1 MKIFKEISYI
11 YSKCSFHGTLSSA
24 FKVVECERKNVH
36 FQIRCNTIWSHRVER
51 RGQTDGSHG
60 LWRAAAA
67 AAAGV
72 MQYLCTGIGSRALER
87 GGGPVCD
94 SPALILL
101 LILSSRLSG
110 HLLCYCCTSPSPP
123 CTYRPTV
130 GLGQPSEPSSRTTI
144 FYTLLHSK
152 VFLLFPHIMR
162 RMVYFTYW
170 GFIILSSRMRTCL
183 INQFQISLPCLESRV
198 EEDINPAARSPLPTT
213 AAKQR
218 VRRTSTWTLTDS
230 L

>member
-1 MKIFKEISYI
+1 MQHDLFTWVFK
-11 YSKCSFHGTLSSA
+11 TLSS
-24 FKVVECERKNVH
+24 VELR
-36 FQIRCNTIWSHRVER
+36 
-51 RGQTDGSHG
+51 
-60 LWRAAAA
+60 LWRLTADRRQPWTVESSRAAA

-72 MQYLCTGIGSRALER
+72 MQYLSTGIGSRALER

-130 GLGQPSEPSSRTTI
+130 GLGQPSEPSSRTTT
-144 FYTLLHSK
+144 FYTLVHSK

-170 GFIILSSRMRTCL
+170 SFIILSVRMRTCL
-183 INQFQISLPCLESRV
+183 INQFQISLPCRLGSQCYF
-198 EEDINPAARSPLPTT
+198 I
-213 AAKQR
+213 
-218 VRRTSTWTLTDS
+218 DS
-230 L
+230 QCLIW